1 VRVPFA
7 HLMTVGFPIASGGA
21 RPMAPDGSDK
31 TISGVRYAYKASLI
45 GAAHRF
51 ELTDDGLSWHI
62 GNRSGVWPYAGIS
75 AIRLSYRPVS
85 MQSRRFR
92 ADVESAGL
100 ESAGYES
107 TGLGRIAIL
116 STTWQTAALMAPQDH
131 DYRAFIIELHVRMKQ
146 AASNATL
153 TGGLR
158 PRIYAAAVVLLIL
171 VAMAMA
177 GLFIRAIATGEW
189 AGALFL
195 VGFAALFAWRVGG
208 FVARNRPRAYTFDD
222 LPKTLLP

>member
-1 VRVPFA
+1 
-7 HLMTVGFPIASGGA
+7 M
-21 RPMAPDGSDK
+21 
-31 TISGVRYAYKASLI
+31 ISGVSYAYKASLI

-51 ELTDDGLSWHI
+51 ELTDAGLSWHI
-62 GNRSGVWPYAGIS
+62 GSRSGLWPYAGIS

-92 ADVESAGL
+92 ADIESTSL
-100 ESAGYES
+100 ES
-107 TGLGRIAIL
+107 TGLEGTSFGRIAVL
-116 STTWQTAALMAPQDH
+116 STSWQTAALMAPQDE
-131 DYRAFIIELHVRMKQ
+131 DYRAFITQLHARMKQ
-146 AASNATL
+146 AASKAAL

-158 PRIYAAAVVLLIL
+158 PRIYGTAVVLLML

-177 GLFIRAIATGEW
+177 GLFIRAVAIGEW

-195 VGFAALFAWRVGG
+195 VGFAALFAWQVGG

-222 LPKTLLP
+222 LPAALLP